1 MNTIINKIKD
11 LGYVIYNPYNNSFE
25 RPRYVVPLN
34 EFDTEEI
41 DKLSVE
47 LYIDSLEVIK
57 KELPDEYGTI
67 KNFKQDLFF
76 DINAEET
83 FYEWT
88 CDLAYDCLD
97 DAIAVARQ
105 LNIEEIWDAE
115 DGSNIYVDETD

>member
-1 MNTIINKIKD
+1 MNTIINKLKD
-11 LGYVIYNPYNNSFE
+11 FGYIVYNPYTNSFE

-76 DINAEET
+76 DINAGDS

-115 DGSNIYVDETD
+115 DGSNISVDETD